1 LLSLGIEAK
10 KIPEKAVELLI
21 MEISNFVLRQQ
32 PFILIHLHQSLH
44 QLLFYR
50 LYGLFALNKLAFQ
63 VELAFATAYSMS
75 KSNETIYEADF
86 QTGAV
91 KEFYANYR
99 GDPLSPQ

>member
-1 LLSLGIEAK
+1 
-10 KIPEKAVELLI
+10 
-21 MEISNFVLRQQ
+21 
-32 PFILIHLHQSLH
+32 LH

-50 LYGLFALNKLAFQ
+50 LYGLFALNKIAFQ

-99 GDPLSPQ
+99 GDPLSPQYMQ